1 VSVLSGAA
9 GTVRDPVADLRSA
22 RGARFH
28 RFFCIIALYLTPLSF
43 HYFRRSPCIVM
54 KKADAIGLDIDTS
67 FNEEMRDVVLLIAF
81 HDKEKWKVVPK
92 SLLFLSDS
100 GYKRKKKVDSNSNDK
115 VAVWNERFCK
125 RFQKQR
131 QAENPWCTM
140 NKDTNLSD
148 SNDGP
153 DINFN
158 EKSSEHIQPG
168 DVITYWSHL

>member
-1 VSVLSGAA
+1 
-9 GTVRDPVADLRSA
+9 
-22 RGARFH
+22 
-28 RFFCIIALYLTPLSF
+28 
-43 HYFRRSPCIVM
+43 M

-92 SLLFLSDS
+92 SLLFLYDS

-140 NKDTNLSD
+140 NKDTNLFSRAEIYYL
-148 SNDGP
+148 NIIFFRKGKRKFRKTKGNR
-153 DINFN
+153 I
-158 EKSSEHIQPG
+158 
-168 DVITYWSHL
+168 